1 MTTAK
6 YSKTT
11 HNGRDVRVIEADSEA
26 ISVVKIDNTVT
37 ASGNYGVNGT
47 FFSSSNDFLGIAVNN
62 DTAIGGNARFN
73 AYGNKQRGTFYC
85 YRDLRS
91 GNRVHDVANVR
102 KVEDF
107 PLSPNMKL
115 YAIGGLNL
123 YVNENIIEQ
132 EFYRRLDV
140 NEEASGINNVI
151 KKSGSTYSSP
161 GLRARTA
168 IGYSYT
174 TGKVVLV
181 VFQSE
186 TPWGMRQFM
195 KDKGCA
201 MAVYLDGGGSSQMR
215 YKSGQT
221 TGTFVPESAS
231 GIREVFS
238 MVKVNPTAWQ

>member
-11 HNGRDVRVIEADSEA
+11 HNGRDVRVIEADSES
-26 ISVVKIDNTVT
+26 ISVVKIGGSVLN
-37 ASGNYGVNGT
+37 SNNYGVNGT
-47 FFSSSNDFLGIAVNN
+47 FFSTSNDFLGIAVNN
-62 DTAIGGNARFN
+62 DTGIGGNATFN
-73 AYGNKQRGTFYC
+73 AYGQKQRGTFYC

-91 GNRVHDVANVR
+91 GNRVHDVANVK

-107 PLSPNMKL
+107 PISPNMKL
-115 YAIGGLNL
+115 FAIGGLNL
-123 YVNENIIEQ
+123 YVNENITEQ

-140 NEEASGINNVI
+140 NEQASGINNVI
-151 KKSGSTYSSP
+151 NKSGSTYSSP

-174 TGKVVLV
+174 INKVVLV
-181 VFQSE
+181 VFQNE

-195 KDKGCA
+195 KNKGCA

-221 TGTFVPESAS
+221 TGTFDAGGVNRDVFNM
-231 GIREVFS
+231 IR
-238 MVKVNPTAWQ
+238 VNPTTWA